1 MAYAFTTVNF
11 TPADTPPF
19 TELLGIN
26 NVSTI
31 IGTHNQ
37 ANNAGF
43 FLTLPSTFVSI
54 PFPAAGDTNLNAV
67 GINNNNV
74 GVGFYMDANGVTHGF
89 AVQGPASVPVT
100 EDAPNTAFNQLLGIN
115 DASNEVG
122 YSSDMKNGLT
132 DQLAYERL
140 ASGGY
145 LYLDNATHTLTLPAN
160 VNSQAT
166 GIDNAGDIVGFYMPT
181 AMTSN
186 GFLLAAGSTKA
197 VPIQFPGST
206 FTQALGINNHGEIVG
221 FYNDAAG
228 KTHGFTFSQATG
240 TYTEIDAPGAT
251 ATTVNGVNDNGAL
264 VGFDVNAQ
272 GNTVGL
278 LAQSTNFTATDLTT
292 GQTSLSAGVPL
303 GTYTLF
309 SKITSD
315 SLNITANVPT
325 AFIVSGTGNDII
337 SAQAGGNN
345 VIDDTGGT
353 INFEIGGAGKDAF
366 FVDASKNPVSWNT
379 IADFHAGDFAVIYG
393 INQQDLAAHAANGL
407 GVAGLSGLTLET
419 FQNGGAA
426 FVTFAGR
433 NTSELGSSLA
443 TAFGTDPNGRSFLL
457 VVGT

>member
-19 TELLGIN
+19 TQLLGIN

-37 ANNAGF
+37 SNNSGF
-43 FLTLPSTFVSI
+43 FLTLPTTFSSI
-54 PFPAAGDTNLNAV
+54 PLPAAGDTNLNAV

-89 AVQGPASVPVT
+89 AVQGTTSIPVT

-115 DASNEVG
+115 DAGNEVG
-122 YSSDMKNGLT
+122 YSSDMKNGQT

-140 ASGGY
+140 VNGTY
-145 LYLDNATHTLTLPAN
+145 MYLDNAAHTLDLPAN

-181 AMTSN
+181 ATTSS
-186 GFLLAAGSTKA
+186 GFLLTAGSTKA
-197 VPIQFPGST
+197 TPLQFPGST
-206 FTQALGINNHGEIVG
+206 FTQALGINNQGEIVG

-228 KTHGFTFSQATG
+228 ATHGFTFSVATG

-251 ATTVNGVNDNGAL
+251 ATTVNGVNDQGAL
-264 VGFDVNAQ
+264 VGFDAAQ
-272 GNTVGL
+272 GNTAGF

-309 SKITSD
+309 SKITPD
-315 SLNITANVPT
+315 SLNITAKIPN
-325 AFIVSGTGNDII
+325 AFIMSGSGNDII

-345 VIDDTGGT
+345 VLDDAGGS
-353 INFEIGGAGKDAF
+353 INFELGGSGKDAF
-366 FVDASKNPVSWNT
+366 FLDASKNSVSWNT

-393 INQQDLAAHAANGL
+393 INSQNLSTHATNGL
-407 GVAGLSGLTLET
+407 GVPGLTGLTLET

-426 FVTFAGR
+426 FVTLAGHS
-433 NTSELGSSLA
+433 TSELGSSLA
-443 TAFGTDPNGRSFLL
+443 TGFGTDQSGRSFLL